1 MVFCLGST
9 NPDIRRIFDD
19 MNEKVPVQEHAT
31 IDVRC
36 DIIGRERGLTDR
48 EVEVLK
54 LLAKGRSKAFIAE
67 ELYISENTVRAHAR
81 RLYAKL
87 EVHTRD
93 ELQDLIG
100 L

>member
-1 MVFCLGST
+1 MPSSRST
-9 NPDIRRIFDD
+9 R
-19 MNEKVPVQEHAT
+19 AT
-31 IDVRC
+31 SC
-36 DIIGRERGLTDR
+36 KTSSGC
-48 EVEVLK
+48 
-54 LLAKGRSKAFIAE
+54 KGIPHQSA
-67 ELYISENTVRAHAR
+67 LNTVRAHSR